1 MKHYA
6 PWTPEEIATLRRE
19 YPRGGYKRVARLLT
33 HRSLDTIRM
42 RASALGVRAPRG
54 GGNAQHL

>member
-6 PWTPEEIATLRRE
+6 RWTPEEVETLRRE

-42 RASALGVRAPRG
+42 RASALGIRAGQG
-54 GGNAQHL
+54 GDDAQHL